1 MSNVAGLLYCFQ
13 LLFCSFI
20 NHRDAEDER
29 EGASRSSGRS
39 SLAALKKDGQSSN
52 SAFEAPVTHDV
63 AKDPSARLILR
74 NFPTYVY
81 VYQLFKF
88 NLNIRQDPLL
98 RHLEG
103 ALPVGDG
110 PLTQVWL
117 FFL

>member
-81 VYQLFKF
+81 VYQL
-88 NLNIRQDPLL
+88 LCSSLI
-98 RHLEG
+98 
-103 ALPVGDG
+103 
-110 PLTQVWL
+110 
-117 FFL
+117 